1 MVCRVPAGHYFMMG
15 DNRDNSETP
24 ILGIRTRRKHCRS
37 SLFHLDEFWQYGP
50 HWELPVAGDGRTLK
64 MLKKMTNR
72 QRYGWSRGLIERQ
85 RGSVWSGFFWWASS
99 SWADRAGFKVVPAV
113 VEYIAI
119 ERAVQKIKN
128 EGSTVRELQAA
139 FERHATIDDITSIS
153 SRDLDITKEG
163 DRIVIS
169 YAYAKKVPI
178 TDNVS
183 LVIDFSGTT
192 RDRQR
197 KNIP

>member
-1 MVCRVPAGHYFMMG
+1 
-15 DNRDNSETP
+15 
-24 ILGIRTRRKHCRS
+24 
-37 SLFHLDEFWQYGP
+37 
-50 HWELPVAGDGRTLK
+50 
-64 MLKKMTNR
+64 MLKKMTSSTR
-72 QRYGWSRGLIERQ
+72 IKQARRSSIRRQ
-85 RGSVWSGFFWWASS
+85 RGLSLIGLFLVGILVVGLIAL
-99 SWADRAGFKVVPAV
+99 GFKVVPAV

-128 EGSTVRELQAA
+128 EGSTVRDIQAA
-139 FERHATIDDITSIS
+139 FDRHATIDDITSIN

-178 TDNVS
+178 TDTVS

-197 KNIP
+197 RDVP

>member
-1 MVCRVPAGHYFMMG
+1 
-15 DNRDNSETP
+15 
-24 ILGIRTRRKHCRS
+24 
-37 SLFHLDEFWQYGP
+37 
-50 HWELPVAGDGRTLK
+50 
-64 MLKKMTNR
+64 MLKKMTSGKGVVVER
-72 QRYGWSRGLIERQ
+72 RGSIRRQ
-85 RGSVWSGFFWWASS
+85 RGLSLIGLFLVGIIVVGLIAL
-99 SWADRAGFKVVPAV
+99 GFKVVPAV

-139 FERHATIDDITSIS
+139 FDRHATIDDITSIRS
-153 SRDLDITKEG
+153 TDLDITKEG

-197 KNIP
+197 RDVP

>member
-1 MVCRVPAGHYFMMG
+1 MKSSTAV
-15 DNRDNSETP
+15 
-24 ILGIRTRRKHCRS
+24 LGARGGSIKSQRGI
-37 SLFHLDEFWQYGP
+37 SLIGLFL
-50 HWELPVAGDGRTLK
+50 V
-64 MLKKMTNR
+64 
-72 QRYGWSRGLIERQ
+72 GLIA
-85 RGSVWSGFFWWASS
+85 VALIALGF
-99 SWADRAGFKVVPAV
+99 RVVPAV

-139 FERHATIDDITSIS
+139 FDRHATIDDITSIS

-178 TDNVS
+178 TDTVA

>member
-1 MVCRVPAGHYFMMG
+1 
-15 DNRDNSETP
+15 
-24 ILGIRTRRKHCRS
+24 
-37 SLFHLDEFWQYGP
+37 
-50 HWELPVAGDGRTLK
+50 
-64 MLKKMTNR
+64 MLKKMKSGAAVLGGR
-72 QRYGWSRGLIERQ
+72 MGSIERQ
-85 RGSVWSGFFWWASS
+85 RGLSLVGLFLVGIIVVALIALGF
-99 SWADRAGFKVVPAV
+99 RVVPAV

-139 FERHATIDDITSIS
+139 FDRHATIDDITSIS

-197 KNIP
+197 KEVP

>member
-1 MVCRVPAGHYFMMG
+1 
-15 DNRDNSETP
+15 
-24 ILGIRTRRKHCRS
+24 
-37 SLFHLDEFWQYGP
+37 
-50 HWELPVAGDGRTLK
+50 

-72 QRYGWSRGLIERQ
+72 AAVCSGRVGSFERQ
-85 RGSVWSGFFWWASS
+85 RGLSLVGLILVGLLVVGLA
-99 SWADRAGFKVVPAV
+99 ALGFKVVPAV
-113 VEYIAI
+113 IEYIAI

-139 FERHATIDDITSIS
+139 FDRHATIDDITSIS

>member
-1 MVCRVPAGHYFMMG
+1 
-15 DNRDNSETP
+15 
-24 ILGIRTRRKHCRS
+24 
-37 SLFHLDEFWQYGP
+37 
-50 HWELPVAGDGRTLK
+50 
-64 MLKKMTNR
+64 MLKKMKSGAAVPGGR
-72 QRYGWSRGLIERQ
+72 IGSIERQ
-85 RGSVWSGFFWWASS
+85 RGLSLVGLFLVGILVVALIALGF
-99 SWADRAGFKVVPAV
+99 RVVPAV

-139 FERHATIDDITSIS
+139 FDRHATIDDITSIS

-197 KNIP
+197 KDVP

>member
-1 MVCRVPAGHYFMMG
+1 MAGG
-15 DNRDNSETP
+15 KGS
-24 ILGIRTRRKHCRS
+24 IG
-37 SLFHLDEFWQYGP
+37 
-50 HWELPVAGDGRTLK
+50 
-64 MLKKMTNR
+64 
-72 QRYGWSRGLIERQ
+72 RQ
-85 RGSVWSGFFWWASS
+85 RGLSLIGLFLVGIIVVALI
-99 SWADRAGFKVVPAV
+99 ALGFKVVPAV

-119 ERAVQKIKN
+119 ERAVQKIRN

-139 FERHATIDDITSIS
+139 FDRHATIDDITSIS

-197 KNIP
+197 KDIP